1 MGFPGGSVVKNLPAG
16 LALSKADASSY
27 QPQENLNKILIFLP
41 LHHITFWSA
50 CLDEVIEKC
59 SINQ

>member
-1 MGFPGGSVVKNLPAG
+1 MVKNLPAG

-41 LHHITFWSA
+41 LYHITFWSA
-50 CLDEVIEKC
+50 CLDEVIEKW
-59 SINQ
+59 SFNQ